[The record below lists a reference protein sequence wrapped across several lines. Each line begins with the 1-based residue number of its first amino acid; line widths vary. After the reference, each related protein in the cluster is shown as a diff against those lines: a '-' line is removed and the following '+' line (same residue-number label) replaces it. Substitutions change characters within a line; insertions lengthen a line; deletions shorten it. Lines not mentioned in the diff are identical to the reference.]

1 MNYHVISLLFKKGTQ
16 WLALPIVIMGAF
28 SVVGGVVT
36 LKLPETLGA
45 KLPQTLEEGEQ
56 FGKDF
61 NGWSDTVQHISRYF
75 SL

>member
-1 MNYHVISLLFKKGTQ
+1 
-16 WLALPIVIMGAF
+16 MGAF

-61 NGWSDTVQHISRYF
+61 NGWNDTVQHLSRY
-75 SL
+75 SLKTS

>member
-1 MNYHVISLLFKKGTQ
+1 
-16 WLALPIVIMGAF
+16 MGAF

-61 NGWSDTVQHISRYF
+61 NGWSDTVQHISRY